1 MLSLSIANVSIVEPT
16 SGTAQAVFT
25 VTLDAPSSD
34 TVSVQYGT
42 ADGTALSGIDYRSA
56 SGTLTFAP
64 GETTQSFEVPII
76 GGRPSKPSDQFTI
89 ALSNPQNDTIDP
101 TQGVATGTILPASG
115 LSINDVSVVEGTSG
129 TTDAIFTVTL
139 DPPNIE
145 EPVTVDY
152 STADG
157 TAKAGVDYQAV
168 SGTLTYQ
175 PDETTQTI
183 DVPIIGGTNVKPP
196 ETFLVN
202 LTNATNAVIDRGTGT
217 GTIVDNSQG
226 GSLQF
231 SSPTY
236 SVGMNA
242 GTATI
247 TVTRTNGN
255 ASDVGV
261 AYSTSGG
268 TAVPGVDYTPVSGTL
283 NFAANQS
290 SQTFTIPILSSSSLG
305 ADKTVGLVLGN
316 PTGGGSLGNQS
327 LATLSIVNSNSLVVT
342 NTNDSGKGSLR
353 QAILSANATTG
364 TDTITF
370 DIPGAGPFTIKP
382 LSALPTITDPV
393 NIDATTEPGYQGSP
407 LIEIDG
413 EAAGTQVDGLTI
425 NAGGSLVE
433 GLAINRFQGSGILL
447 QQGGGNRVIG
457 DRIGTDLSGQKA
469 QGNRF
474 DGIEIDGSANNTI
487 GGSDPASAN
496 LISGNGIA
504 GVQITGASSTGNVIA
519 GNLIGTDLSG
529 KKSLG
534 NASAGVYL
542 DGVSNTLLGGS
553 GSGSR
558 NVISGNNGAGVQI
571 TGQVATGNR
580 VQGNL
585 IGTDISGAS
594 SLGNALDG
602 IYLEGSANNTI
613 GGNSTS
619 LGNLISG
626 NGLTGI
632 RIVGNTAS
640 GNLIEGNQ
648 VGTNLAGSR
657 ALGNRFDGIFV
668 NGAPSNTIGGDVAG
682 TGNVISGNGG
692 VGVQLYGEGTS
703 GNAVEGNLIGT
714 DGSGLKAVPNL
725 HDGVYLNR
733 AVGNTIGGATAGAR
747 NVISGNRLVGVQFS
761 PSGSTANIVQGN
773 LIGANINGQPSLGND
788 FGLFL
793 DGAVGNT
800 IGGAGDAANLIAG
813 NHVANNFQGS
823 SARVSRR
830 SASGQSQSKNPI
842 QSQSLGDG
850 PVVTQV
856 TPTVANS
863 VVTSVVLTFDE
874 PLDPSRAQSIRNYR
888 LRLAGRS
895 GGFTGQG
902 AVPIPLNSATYDAAT
917 NRVTLNLVAPLD
929 AARTF
934 QLRVV
939 GTGARGLTDSNGNP
953 LRIGDGGSA
962 GDYVAVLGNGGGG
975 TRSNGA
981 Q

>member
-16 SGTAQAVFT
+16 SGTTQAVFT
-25 VTLDAPSSD
+25 VTLDAPSSN
-34 TVSVQYGT
+34 TVTVQYGT
-42 ADGTALSGIDYRSA
+42 ADGTALSGIDYQSA

-64 GETTQSFEVPII
+64 GETTQTFEVPII
-76 GGRPSKPSDQFTI
+76 GGRPSKPSDQFTV

-101 TQGVATGTILPASG
+101 TQGVATGTILSASG

-129 TTDAIFTVTL
+129 TTDAVFTVTL

-157 TAKAGVDYQAV
+157 TAKAGVDYEPV

-183 DVPIIGGTNVKPP
+183 DVPIIGGTTVKPP

-217 GTIVDNSQG
+217 GTIIDNNQG

-247 TVTRTNGN
+247 TVTRTNGD
-255 ASDVGV
+255 ASNVGV
-261 AYSTSGG
+261 SYSTSGG
-268 TAVPGVDYTPVSGTL
+268 TAVPGVDYTPVSGMLT
-283 NFAANQS
+283 FAANQS
-290 SQTFTIPILSSSSLG
+290 SQTFTIPILPNSSLG

-353 QAILSANATTG
+353 QAILTANASPG
-364 TDTITF
+364 TDTVIF

-382 LSALPTITDPV
+382 LSALPPITDPV

-413 EAAGTQVDGLTI
+413 EAAGSQVDGLTI
-425 NAGGSLVE
+425 NAGGSTVK

-447 QQGGGNRVIG
+447 QQGGGNRIVG
-457 DRIGTDLSGQKA
+457 DRIGTDLAGQKA
-469 QGNRF
+469 LGNGF

-487 GGSDPASAN
+487 GGGDPSSAN

-504 GVQITGASSTGNVIA
+504 GVQITGASSTGNVVA

-534 NASAGVYL
+534 NVSAGVYL
-542 DGVSNTLLGGS
+542 DGVANTLLGGS
-553 GSGSR
+553 DPGAR
-558 NVISGNNGAGVQI
+558 NVISGNKGAGVQI
-571 TGQVATGNR
+571 TGQAATGNR

-585 IGTDISGAS
+585 IGTDITGS
-594 SLGNALDG
+594 STLGNALDG
-602 IYLEGSANNTI
+602 VYLEGSAGNTI
-613 GGNSTS
+613 GGDGST

-632 RIVGNTAS
+632 RIAGDTAS
-640 GNLIEGNQ
+640 GNLVEGNK

-657 ALGNRFDGIFV
+657 ALGNTFDGIFI
-668 NGAPSNTIGGDVAG
+668 NGSPQNVIGGDSAG
-682 TGNVISGNGG
+682 LGNVVSGNGG
-692 VGVQLYGEGTS
+692 VGVQIYGGGAS

-725 HDGVYLNR
+725 HDGVYINQ
-733 AVGNTIGGATAGAR
+733 ASANTIGGTTAGAR

-761 PSGSTANIVQGN
+761 PRGATGNVVQGN
-773 LIGANINGQPSLGND
+773 YIGANINGQPRLGND

-813 NHVANNFQGS
+813 NHVANIFQGS

-830 SASGQSQSKNPI
+830 SISSQS

-863 VVTSVVLTFDE
+863 VVTSVVLSFNE
-874 PLDPSRAQSIRNYR
+874 PLDPSRAQDIRNYR

-895 GGFTGQG
+895 GGFSGPG
-902 AVPIPLNSATYDAAT
+902 AVPIPLSSATYDPT
-917 NRVTLNLVAPLD
+917 SNRVTLTLVAPLD

-939 GTGARGLTDSNGNP
+939 GTGARGLTDSDGNK
-953 LRIGDGGSA
+953 LLTETGGSP
-962 GDYVAVLGNGGGG
+962 GDFLTVLGSGVVETQSG
-975 TRSNGA
+975 GA